1 VRKNTTRFTVLA
13 AATAL
18 TLVGGGVANAAGSA
32 EGSSGSSGS
41 LSSSEGSSGSL
52 ASSDGSSGSS
62 TESSAAPGTPYEFK
76 NWDTCRLDL
85 VYNPAD
91 DTGTCMTVI
100 IRDGNMHIGNL
111 DVAVPDGS
119 LMIAGGVTGN
129 QVFIPAADDGMF
141 GVYANP
147 ITVPGGAFGAA
158 SAEDFGPTAIQATV
172 EAVALPDVDP
182 FNLGVQLPVRL
193 KLSNPLLGNNCY
205 IGSATNP
212 INLSLELVGSAGVAE
227 WISTNG
233 PDVPGGV
240 WPQAPHKAADFAV
253 PGATGCGPLGSLNW
267 AVNLRAG
274 LPSGGT
280 GNSLSTTSAVYNV
293 GAWELLEP

>member
-1 VRKNTTRFTVLA
+1 MRKNTTRSAMLA
-13 AATAL
+13 AVAAL
-18 TLVGGGVANAAGSA
+18 ALVGGGVANAAGSA
-32 EGSSGSSGS
+32 DSSTGSSGS
-41 LSSSEGSSGSL
+41 LSGSEGSSGSTT
-52 ASSDGSSGSS
+52 GSSA
-62 TESSAAPGTPYEFK
+62 EPGTPYKFE
-76 NWDTCRLDL
+76 NWDTCQLDK
-85 VYNPAD
+85 VYDPVTD
-91 DTGTCMTVI
+91 LGTCMTVI
-100 IRDGNMHIGNL
+100 IRDGNMRIGNL
-111 DVAVPDGS
+111 DVAIPDGS
-119 LMIAGGVTGN
+119 LMIAGGVTGE
-129 QVFIPAADDGMF
+129 QVFVPAADDGTF

-182 FNLGVQLPVRL
+182 YNLAVQLPVRL

-205 IGSATNP
+205 IGSAATP
-212 INLSLELVGSAGVAE
+212 INLSLALVDSAGPAE

-240 WPQAPHKAADFAV
+240 WPQAPHTATDFAV

-274 LPSGGT
+274 LPSAGA
-280 GNSLSTTSAVYNV
+280 GNSLSTTSAVYNAA
-293 GAWELLEP
+293 GWELLEP